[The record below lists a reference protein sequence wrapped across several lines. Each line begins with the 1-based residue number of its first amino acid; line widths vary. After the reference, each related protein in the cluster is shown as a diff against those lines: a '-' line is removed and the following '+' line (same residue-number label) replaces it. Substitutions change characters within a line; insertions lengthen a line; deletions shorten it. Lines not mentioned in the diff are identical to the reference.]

1 MKDTVE
7 KASAQIGLRVN
18 QECSI
23 TFPITVEEF
32 VAYQIAIIGR
42 GLFFWE
48 NELLGLSV
56 KILND
61 CYNSGK
67 AGEPLPWAES
77 LEDTIDFF
85 ADCGRLDLLQNP
97 TFKQYFSAM
106 LFWTKRAYAQGKG
119 ETT

>member
-7 KASAQIGLRVN
+7 KASVQIGLRVN

-23 TFPITVEEF
+23 TFPTTVEEF
-32 VAYQIAIIGR
+32 AAYQSAMIGR
-42 GLFFWE
+42 GVSFWE

-67 AGEPLPWAES
+67 AGEPPPWAES
-77 LEDTIDFF
+77 PEDTIDFF
-85 ADCGRLDLLQNP
+85 ADCGRLDLLQVP
-97 TFKQYFSAM
+97 PFKQYFSAM
-106 LFWTKRAYAQGKG
+106 LLWAKRAYAQGKG